1 MGSQMLMLENDNLKL
16 VKSKTY
22 NSFFNKETGFFA
34 RWGVNKEQDPLY
46 APMPEIL
53 DLEISAGKCMGQC
66 PECYKCNGAVEET
79 HNMTFEQ
86 FKNIFHKV
94 AKTKVEVR
102 TLDGESKIA
111 EYNSSFGCFKT
122 ATTKKEI
129 ENYVIDLYN
138 KKLNLDVKSV
148 KVYNSGLLQQIA
160 FGICDIGTNPD
171 FFNML
176 EYCREFDVIPNYTC
190 HALDMNEEYAKLSA
204 KYCGA
209 VAVSVYNKEKS
220 YNAVNMLFNAGVK
233 QINFHVIAH
242 DKSYKR
248 ILSII
253 DDLKTDERI
262 KGKVKAVVLLK
273 YKPKGNGVGK
283 FNHLTD
289 EQYREIISYAE
300 NNGVSIGFDS
310 CSAHAYL
317 RTIKNDP
324 DFDKKSL
331 CVEPCESSC
340 FSSYINHKGKFY
352 ACSFCEGEGMW
363 KNGINVLNCDDFE
376 QDVWNGEQ
384 TKTFRKILLDN
395 KRKCPMYKLD

>member
-1 MGSQMLMLENDNLKL
+1 MQILETSREKL
-16 VKSKTY
+16 VKSEDY
-22 NSFFNKETGFFA
+22 NSYFNKETGFFA
-34 RWGVNKEQDPLY
+34 RWGARKEDNPAY

-86 FKNIFHKV
+86 FKDIFHKV

-160 FGICDIGTNPD
+160 FGICDIGTNTD
-171 FFNML
+171 FFKML
-176 EYCREFDVIPNYTC
+176 AYCREFDVIPNYTC
-190 HALDMNEEYAKLSA
+190 HALDMNEEYAKLTA

-209 VAVSVYNKEKS
+209 VAISVYNKEKS
-220 YNAVNMLFNAGVK
+220 YNAVKMLADTGMK

-242 DKSYKR
+242 DKSYNKIFS
-248 ILSII
+248 IL
-253 DDLKTDERI
+253 DDLTTDERI

-283 FNHLTD
+283 FKHLSD
-289 EQYREIISYAE
+289 EQYREIINYATE
-300 NNGVSIGFDS
+300 RNVGIGFDS

-317 RTIKNDP
+317 RVIKD
-324 DFDKKSL
+324 DKDYDKKAM
-331 CVEPCESSC
+331 CAEPCESAC
-340 FSSYINHKGKFY
+340 FSSYINHKGEFF
-352 ACSFCEGEGMW
+352 ACSFCENEGMW
-363 KNGINVLNCDDFE
+363 KEGIPVLEAPDFE
-376 QDVWNGEQ
+376 ESVWNNYQ
-384 TKTFRKILLDN
+384 TIRFRKMLLN
-395 KRKCPMYKLD
+395 NERKCPMFRLDEL

>member
-1 MGSQMLMLENDNLKL
+1 MQILETNREKL
-16 VKSKTY
+16 VKSEDY
-22 NSFFNKETGFFA
+22 NSYFNKETGFFA
-34 RWGVNKEQDPLY
+34 RWGARKQDNPAY

-53 DLEISAGKCMGQC
+53 DLEISAGKCMGKC

-86 FKNIFHKV
+86 FKDIFHKV

-171 FFNML
+171 FFKML
-176 EYCREFDVIPNYTC
+176 AYCREFDVIPNYTC
-190 HALDMNEEYAKLSA
+190 HALDMNEEYAKLTA

-209 VAVSVYNKEKS
+209 VAISVYNKEKS
-220 YNAVNMLFNAGVK
+220 YNAVKMLADAAMK

-242 DKSYKR
+242 DKSYNKIFS
-248 ILSII
+248 IL
-253 DDLKTDERI
+253 DDLTTDERI

-283 FNHLTD
+283 FKHLSD
-289 EQYREIISYAE
+289 EQYREIINYATE
-300 NNGVSIGFDS
+300 RNIGIGFDS

-317 RTIKNDP
+317 RVIKD
-324 DFDKKSL
+324 DKDYDKKAM
-331 CVEPCESSC
+331 CAEPCESAC
-340 FSSYINHKGKFY
+340 FSSYINHKGEFF
-352 ACSFCEGEGMW
+352 ACSFCENEGIW
-363 KNGINVLNCDDFE
+363 KEGIPVLEAPDFE
-376 QDVWNGEQ
+376 ESVWNNYQ
-384 TKTFRKILLDN
+384 TIRFRKMLLN
-395 KRKCPMYKLD
+395 NERKCPMFRLDEV

>member
-1 MGSQMLMLENDNLKL
+1 MQILETSREKL
-16 VKSKTY
+16 VKSEDY
-22 NSFFNKETGFFA
+22 NSYFNKETGFFA
-34 RWGVNKEQDPLY
+34 RWGARKQDNPAY

-53 DLEISAGKCMGQC
+53 DLEISAGKCMGKC

-86 FKNIFHKV
+86 FKDIFHKV

-122 ATTKKEI
+122 ATNKKEI

-171 FFNML
+171 FFKML
-176 EYCREFDVIPNYTC
+176 AYCREFDVIPNYTC
-190 HALDMNEEYAKLSA
+190 HALDMNEEYAKLTA

-209 VAVSVYNKEKS
+209 VAISVYNKEKS
-220 YNAVNMLFNAGVK
+220 YNAVKMLEDAGMK

-242 DKSYKR
+242 DKSYNKIFS
-248 ILSII
+248 IL
-253 DDLKTDERI
+253 DDLTTDERI

-283 FNHLTD
+283 FKHLSD
-289 EQYREIISYAE
+289 EQYREIINYATE
-300 NNGVSIGFDS
+300 RNIGIGFDS

-317 RTIKNDP
+317 RVIKD
-324 DFDKKSL
+324 DKDYDRKAM
-331 CVEPCESSC
+331 CAEPCESAC
-340 FSSYINHKGKFY
+340 FSSYINHKGEFF
-352 ACSFCEGEGMW
+352 ACSFCENEGMW
-363 KNGINVLNCDDFE
+363 KEGIPVLEAPDFE
-376 QDVWNGEQ
+376 ESVWNNY
-384 TKTFRKILLDN
+384 KTIRFRKMLLN
-395 KRKCPMYKLD
+395 NERKCIMFKLDEV

>member
-1 MGSQMLMLENDNLKL
+1 MQILETSREKL
-16 VKSKTY
+16 VKSEDY
-22 NSFFNKETGFFA
+22 NSYFNKETGFFA

-190 HALDMNEEYAKLSA
+190 HALDMNEEYAKLTA

-209 VAVSVYNKEKS
+209 VAISVYNKEKS
-220 YNAVNMLFNAGVK
+220 YNAVKMLADAGMK

-242 DKSYKR
+242 DKSYNKIFS
-248 ILSII
+248 IL
-253 DDLKTDERI
+253 DDLTTDERI

-283 FNHLTD
+283 FKHLSD
-289 EQYREIISYAE
+289 EQYREIINYATE
-300 NNGVSIGFDS
+300 RNIGIGFDS

-317 RTIKNDP
+317 RVIKD
-324 DFDKKSL
+324 DKDYDKKAM
-331 CVEPCESSC
+331 CAEPCESAC
-340 FSSYINHKGKFY
+340 FSSYINHKGEFF
-352 ACSFCEGEGMW
+352 ACSFCENEGMW
-363 KNGINVLNCDDFE
+363 KEGIPVLEAPDFE
-376 QDVWNGEQ
+376 ESVWNNYQ
-384 TKTFRKILLDN
+384 TIRFRKMLLN
-395 KRKCPMYKLD
+395 NERKCPMFRLDEV

>member
-1 MGSQMLMLENDNLKL
+1 MQILETSREKL
-16 VKSKTY
+16 VKSEDY
-22 NSFFNKETGFFA
+22 NSYFNKETGFFA
-34 RWGVNKEQDPLY
+34 RWGARKQDNPAY

-53 DLEISAGKCMGQC
+53 DLEISAGKCMGKC

-86 FKNIFHKV
+86 FKDIFHKV

-160 FGICDIGTNPD
+160 FGICDIGTNLD
-171 FFNML
+171 FFKML
-176 EYCREFDVIPNYTC
+176 AYCREFDVIPNYTC
-190 HALDMNEEYAKLSA
+190 HALDMNEEYAKLTA

-209 VAVSVYNKEKS
+209 VAISVYNKEKS
-220 YNAVNMLFNAGVK
+220 YNAVKMLADVGMK

-242 DKSYKR
+242 DKSYNKIFS
-248 ILSII
+248 IL
-253 DDLKTDERI
+253 DNLTTDERI

-273 YKPKGNGVGK
+273 YKPKDNGVGK
-283 FNHLTD
+283 FKHLSD
-289 EQYREIISYAE
+289 EQYREIINYATE
-300 NNGVSIGFDS
+300 RNIGIGFDS

-317 RTIKNDP
+317 RVIKD
-324 DFDKKSL
+324 DKDYDKKAM
-331 CVEPCESSC
+331 CAEPCESAC
-340 FSSYINHKGKFY
+340 FSSYINHKGEFF
-352 ACSFCEGEGMW
+352 ACSFCENEGMW
-363 KNGINVLNCDDFE
+363 KEGIPVLEAPDFE
-376 QDVWNGEQ
+376 ESVWNNY
-384 TKTFRKILLDN
+384 KTIRFRKMLLN
-395 KRKCPMYKLD
+395 NERKCIMFKLDEV